1 MHNAFFFF
9 SSSDV
14 DVCRPHAFIFYFC
27 LHWIYH
33 YQDCFF
39 FFLFMV
45 LDCIGKTGVNCFLFF
60 FHYFSTN
67 LKLFFPLL
75 TY

>member
-1 MHNAFFFF
+1 MLF
-9 SSSDV
+9 SSSLLRTWT
-14 DVCRPHAFIFYFC
+14 CAAHMPLSFIFACIGF
-27 LHWIYH
+27 ITTRIV
-33 YQDCFF
+33 F

>member
-1 MHNAFFFF
+1 M
-9 SSSDV
+9 
-14 DVCRPHAFIFYFC
+14 PPTC
-27 LHWIYH
+27 LYLLFLLAL
-33 YQDCFF
+33 DLSLPGLFF